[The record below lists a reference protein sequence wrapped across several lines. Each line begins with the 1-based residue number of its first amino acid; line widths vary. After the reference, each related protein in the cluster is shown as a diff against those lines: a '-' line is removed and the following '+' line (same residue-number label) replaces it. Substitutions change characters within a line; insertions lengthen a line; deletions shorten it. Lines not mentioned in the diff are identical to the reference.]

1 MALHWM
7 PARERRRGECEPR
20 RDRELEDANNLFP
33 RRNMSFFTEA
43 WEMHAYACQT
53 IDHERDVQSCMRCTI
68 KSSVK
73 DTWDAGC
80 IRSRQA
86 LHTHV
91 HTRTSNIPAGELHP
105 STHV

>member
-53 IDHERDVQSCMRCTI
+53 IDHRERRAVTHAVHHQILSERHLGCGMHPITTGTAHSCAH
-68 KSSVK
+68 SHE
-73 DTWDAGC
+73 
-80 IRSRQA
+80 Q
-86 LHTHV
+86 
-91 HTRTSNIPAGELHP
+91 HP
-105 STHV
+105 RR